1 MFLNLVAFV
10 RVFLVKRQ
18 PSLPPTLSI
27 LSKTKKI
34 NSLGLG
40 INARKEKFLNLSF

>member
-10 RVFLVKRQ
+10 RVFLVKGQ

-27 LSKTKKI
+27 LSKT

-40 INARKEKFLNLSF
+40 IKARKDKFLNLSF